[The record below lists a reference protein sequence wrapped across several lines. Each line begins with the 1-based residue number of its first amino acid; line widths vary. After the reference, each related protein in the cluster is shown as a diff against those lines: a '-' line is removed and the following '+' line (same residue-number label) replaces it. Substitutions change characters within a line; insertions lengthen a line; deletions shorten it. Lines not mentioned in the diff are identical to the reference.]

1 MRSHTVFGSVG
12 VVCHEI
18 GVPRLRNALFLS
30 KCTYVR
36 MYTIHSLQTR
46 MRNY

>member
-18 GVPRLRNALFLS
+18 GAPRLKMLSFCRNVH
-30 KCTYVR
+30 T
-36 MYTIHSLQTR
+36 
-46 MRNY
+46 